1 MADGLVR
8 YAFWHAFRPR
18 TSTAFEPVQLC
29 VPYQYDLGLA
39 RAWNSTN
46 GTPVLVRP
54 YQYDSIL
61 VQPWMADQY
70 DAWTSTDKDPV
81 PVRGFGPAVVGAVPV
96 RPGTGT
102 GSIPLPEPVLVR
114 SCAGTV
120 RQSTCAVMRCPTST
134 LATDPSR
141 FLFIYKQSLCLKK
154 KSGSWLDSRAGK
166 QSALLNTMCPV
177 FFFLESLD
185 PTAWIRG
192 IVETWAVIIASK
204 HHRISL
210 LR

>member
-1 MADGLVR
+1 
-8 YAFWHAFRPR
+8 
-18 TSTAFEPVQLC
+18 
-29 VPYQYDLGLA
+29 
-39 RAWNSTN
+39 
-46 GTPVLVRP
+46 
-54 YQYDSIL
+54 
-61 VQPWMADQY
+61 MADQY

-154 KSGSWLDSRAGK
+154 KAVAGLTVEQVSRAP
-166 QSALLNTMCPV
+166 SSTLCALC
-177 FFFLESLD
+177 FFLELLD

-192 IVETWAVIIASK
+192 IVERWAVIIASK